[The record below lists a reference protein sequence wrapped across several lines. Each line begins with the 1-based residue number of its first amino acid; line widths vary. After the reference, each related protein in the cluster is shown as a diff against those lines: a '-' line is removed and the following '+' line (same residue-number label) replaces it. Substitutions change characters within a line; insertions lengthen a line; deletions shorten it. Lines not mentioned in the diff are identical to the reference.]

1 MNGATIVLLVTEDWY
16 FLSHRLAIARAARD
30 AGARVVIATR
40 VGERAATLKKEGFE
54 VVALPW
60 RRRSNDAVREA
71 RAWFAIRNLYARL
84 KPDLVH
90 HVAMKPVVFGGTAAR
105 CAGNPR
111 QVNAIAG
118 LGYLETS
125 RHRRARLLRPVFDRV
140 LRFAWR
146 PANAHAIVQNP
157 EDAALLT
164 HNFLPESRVHL
175 IRGSGV
181 DIERFAPSPEPAM
194 DAGVIAT
201 FVGRILWSK
210 GIGEIVEAA
219 RVLRARG
226 SFVRFRLVGAPDP
239 ENPESVPEASL
250 RAWVAENLIEW
261 QSWTD
266 DVPAVWRASHIA
278 VLPSYREGLPK
289 SLLEA
294 AASGRAIVAT
304 DVPGCREIARAS
316 VNALVVPPRDARAL
330 ADAVERLAKDADLR
344 RRFGAAGRDIAVRE
358 FSESRVVEETLALY
372 RSLIG
377 TGGRA

>member
-30 AGARVVIATR
+30 AGARVVVATR
-40 VGERAATLKKEGFE
+40 VGEHAATLKREGFE

-60 RRRSNDAVREA
+60 RRRSNDPVREA

-105 CAGNPR
+105 CAGNPC

-164 HNFLPESRVHL
+164 HNFLPENRVHL

-181 DIERFAPSPEPAM
+181 DVERFAPSPEPST
-194 DAGVIAT
+194 DAGMIVT

-219 RVLRARG
+219 RMLRARG
-226 SFVRFRLVGAPDP
+226 SRATFRLVGAPDP
-239 ENPESVPEASL
+239 ENPESVPEANL
-250 RAWVAENLIEW
+250 RAWAAEGLIDW
-261 QSWTD
+261 QPWTD
-266 DVPAVWRASHIA
+266 DVPAVWRAAHIA

-316 VNALVVPPRDARAL
+316 VNALLVPPRDARAL
-330 ADAVERLAKDADLR
+330 ADAVERLAGDAELR
-344 RRFGAAGRDIAVRE
+344 RRFGVAGREIAVRE

-377 TGGRA
+377 PGSRA